1 MNEQVLTELSD
12 REAYALLKSLGY
24 PKSESDGASRLGE
37 KFRASG
43 GFLTGG
49 EEIDGWKLPRE
60 EIRLP
65 VDSFIRELLAKNS
78 EPRIAG
84 RAEHKN
90 SIVLRE
96 GPYGLVRSHL
106 WHFVT
111 STPDFAWEAAEA
123 RVRKEVVEIMED
135 ASHQLIRVLTLSP
148 SAFARRAAV
157 EETWASYMEFDQ
169 TRSYQKVRKHRETL
183 KSALES
189 LDALMKMSQ
198 TELELT
204 WSHKAKFGRKTIQW
218 KKYYVRAMGHLWW
231 LLTGTKPSTDSTSLF
246 SEFVETC
253 WISLD
258 ERMPE
263 VSFTRAIQT
272 HRT

>member
-1 MNEQVLTELSD
+1 MYDQVASELSD
-12 REAYALLKSLGY
+12 REAYVLLKSLGY
-24 PKSESDGASRLGE
+24 PKSESDEASRLGE
-37 KFRASG
+37 KFRASA

-49 EEIDGWKLPRE
+49 DEIDGWKLPRE

-65 VDSFIRELLAKNS
+65 VDNFIRELLAKNS
-78 EPRIAG
+78 EPRIAS
-84 RAEHKN
+84 RAEHKS
-90 SIVLRE
+90 SIVVRE

-106 WHFVT
+106 WHCVT
-111 STPDFAWEAAEA
+111 SIPDFAWDATEA
-123 RVRKEVVEIMED
+123 RVRTEVDEMLEGAI
-135 ASHQLIRVLTLSP
+135 HQLTRVLGLSAQ
-148 SAFARRAAV
+148 AFARRAAV
-157 EETWASYMEFDQ
+157 EETWASHMEFDQ
-169 TRSYQKVRKHRETL
+169 TRSYQEVRKHRETL
-183 KSALES
+183 RSALES

-198 TELELT
+198 IELELT
-204 WSHKAKFGRKTIQW
+204 WSHKAKTGRKPIQW

-263 VSFTRAIQT
+263 VSFTRAIQN